1 MNVNTLYV
9 DVFLFNVVI
18 TLYSFFFSES
28 NISMIRSKSSSLLNG
43 ILILPFPL
51 AVHDSCTFEPK
62 NPQRWLC
69 SKVYSSDSLEPFGLI
84 FFPPLST
91 VSPLLSALTIS
102 PLCGQNSLVTV
113 FH

>member
-51 AVHDSCTFEPK
+51 AVHESCTFEPK

-69 SKVYSSDSLEPFGLI
+69 SKVYSSDSLEPLVDLLPTAVHCLATAQCLDN
-84 FFPPLST
+84 FFHFADRI
-91 VSPLLSALTIS
+91 AL
-102 PLCGQNSLVTV
+102 
-113 FH
+113 